1 MNNRQCPKCGEEY
14 SDTYRTCPFCEEEA
28 AIKKGKPL
36 RRRSGKRVEKRQ
48 RDSSGGAG
56 GIMLLLTGVIILG
69 VVGYVFFGE
78 QVADAMG
85 IRSDPV
91 QADEDPAA
99 DPPPA
104 GPGEDEPAQ
113 PDPAPGSTDQPAAP
127 AEGDQTNPSGEDAPA
142 QPDVPPEPA
151 GPLTLS
157 QTSFSIAA
165 GETALLTTSGGA
177 GEVSWSSSNENIAT
191 LEGGSV
197 TGKAGGTVT
206 ITATAGEESVA
217 CTVTITGDPWV
228 SDAKLSLNKADFT
241 FGSSETVQLK
251 VKGTDSPAVWSS
263 ANTAVAT
270 VSESGLV
277 KWAGKGTTTVTATVD
292 GQTLE
297 CIVRGK

>member
-28 AIKKGKPL
+28 AIKKGRPL

-113 PDPAPGSTDQPAAP
+113 PDPAPDSTDQPPAP
-127 AEGDQTNPSGEDAPA
+127 AEGDQTNPSGGDAPA

-191 LEGGSV
+191 VERGSV